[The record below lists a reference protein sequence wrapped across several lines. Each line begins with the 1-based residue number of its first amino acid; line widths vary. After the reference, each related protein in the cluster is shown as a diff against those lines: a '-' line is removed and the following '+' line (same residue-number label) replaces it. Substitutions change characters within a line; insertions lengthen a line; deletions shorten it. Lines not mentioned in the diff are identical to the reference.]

1 MKNYMLLFFG
11 LQNLHH
17 TESILFYIVG
27 KIIYS
32 LVFED
37 FIRVT
42 LLVNTMIVLNDPAK
56 GWHINHAIVMPMFQG
71 EKRKREEEEEEQM
84 ELFEIK
90 LEKDEKG
97 LGLTVA
103 GYICE
108 KGNYNQS

>member
-1 MKNYMLLFFG
+1 M
-11 LQNLHH
+11 
-17 TESILFYIVG
+17 G

-42 LLVNTMIVLNDPAK
+42 LLVNTMIVLNAHVK
-56 GWHINHAIVMPMFQG
+56 GWYINHAIVMPVFQG

-108 KGNYNQS
+108 KGNYNQSRGFGCFGRIRIRVRLYSEHRNSK